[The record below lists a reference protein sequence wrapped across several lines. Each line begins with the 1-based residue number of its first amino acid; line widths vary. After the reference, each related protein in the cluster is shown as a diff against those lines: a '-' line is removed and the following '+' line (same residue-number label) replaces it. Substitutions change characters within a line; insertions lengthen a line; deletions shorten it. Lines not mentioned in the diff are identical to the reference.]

1 MLKYRQDLPIISKM
15 DASKAVLVILLATIP
30 AEGLWS
36 SDFYLARIGP
46 APLRF
51 AAVLANSKAFVWPV
65 PLIPSRSTTNSAAEP
80 SFPASNTGTN
90 LVIPAVGPTT
100 AQTNSIPA
108 TSSPET
114 NVFNAA
120 SPVQTSIGA
129 DGNPL
134 SASNLL
140 IVTPQ
145 MLADYFKAT
154 PGGLDKVSTNAP
166 VGAEIPFNPPTP
178 KPPSSEAVYRTQ

>member
-1 MLKYRQDLPIISKM
+1 MGTSNRL
-15 DASKAVLVILLATIP
+15 LVILLATIP
-30 AEGLWS
+30 AGAVLG
-36 SDFYLARIGP
+36 SDFYLPRIGP

-51 AAVLANSKAFVWPV
+51 ATISANSKGFVWPV
-65 PLIPSRSTTNSAAEP
+65 PLNPLRSTTNSTAET
-80 SFPASNTGTN
+80 SLQVSNT
-90 LVIPAVGPTT
+90 P
-100 AQTNSIPA
+100 TNSAVPVPSLA
-108 TSSPET
+108 GSKTNNVSPPLSLEMSVSSPA
-114 NVFNAA
+114 NA
-120 SPVQTSIGA
+120 SQTPNGT